1 MSESSGRAPP
11 EHTRTRAGP
20 WPVGTTREEADTRAE
35 HLCVTEREAAGEG
48 EGEGRVGGPFT
59 PQAAWG
65 HLSGVGGGL
74 VFLSL
79 RPLLPPSPSSLRGA
93 GAIKSPGLLDTAP
106 SRRKVRPLLPAL
118 HPHPTPPTAHS
129 PARVA
134 RPTKVRTAQKL
145 AQDPGLAQPKRS
157 IFVPRP

>member
-1 MSESSGRAPP
+1 MRARWVGRSHP
-11 EHTRTRAGP
+11 T
-20 WPVGTTREEADTRAE
+20 V
-35 HLCVTEREAAGEG
+35 
-48 EGEGRVGGPFT
+48 
-59 PQAAWG
+59 AWG
-65 HLSGVGGGL
+65 HLSAVGGGL

-79 RPLLPPSPSSLRGA
+79 RPLLPPSPSSLLGRAGA
-93 GAIKSPGLLDTAP
+93 AIKSPGLLDTAP

-145 AQDPGLAQPKRS
+145 AQKLAQDPGLAQPKRS